1 MHLPVFIHVYKCI
14 NLLHY
19 GLSSVLSSQSLCG
32 RCPLSQGDSVA
43 RIIIFSLLPV
53 LNCFLIPN

>member
-1 MHLPVFIHVYKCI
+1 MHLPVFIHIYKCI

-32 RCPLSQGDSVA
+32 RCPLSQGDLSGPYYY
-43 RIIIFSLLPV
+43 ILLITSLKL
-53 LNCFLIPN
+53 LSDS